1 MENNSRRWERWSGWR
16 VGMQRESEVAG
27 WRTIERLRERWAE
40 RENESAD
47 IPPSFHDNQRPFPPT
62 LPLFSVFRSHPG
74 PLALVFSHSFPP
86 NTSSYSTQLYNL
98 CLYLS
103 SLCCFYFIVWRHE
116 NLPFWKCIVF
126 LMTSFKHV
134 HWKVHLQVKRSH
146 PYKLTH
152 NFIINAS
159 ITIPMIGYLEKKK
172 CRWAYNKSIK

>member
-1 MENNSRRWERWSGWR
+1 MWFLWVWAMENNSRRRERWSGWR
-16 VGMQRESEVAG
+16 VGMQREWGGRVENYRETEREVG
-27 WRTIERLRERWAE
+27 GIERE

-62 LPLFSVFRSHPG
+62 LPLCSVFRSHPG

-86 NTSSYSTQLYNL
+86 NTSSYTTQLYNL

-116 NLPFWKCIVF
+116 NLPCWKCIMF

-134 HWKVHLQVKRSH
+134 NWKVQLQVERSH
-146 PYKLTH
+146 CNKLT
-152 NFIINAS
+152 
-159 ITIPMIGYLEKKK
+159 
-172 CRWAYNKSIK
+172 